1 MGKKI
6 IKNSTGRKIAK
17 GIVKAAKGVI
27 KAVTKSGTRKTSTRK
42 TGSGKA
48 SASKAARP
56 KYDESVSAEWTRK
69 DYLVRRINER
79 IASVVRHA
87 GVNNEEV
94 ARWQAKL
101 TRSNSPFISK
111 EKVYDPSKMK
121 SAKNAKYQE
130 KATYQLLSR
139 GKKDIEKMDYNALL
153 RLEEQTRGWGEVK
166 KEARRALEE
175 QARAQAEINPFA
187 PSEPPISISEDDIVE
202 YINQKEVIRDF
213 IEGNSEAFYALI
225 ESTGWDDIR
234 NHTTEEIYNEVR
246 RLDIGSY
253 KFGNTLTN
261 IGDDYIRR
269 RDASR
274 ERRRQLGI

>member
-1 MGKKI
+1 MARNI
-6 IKNSTGRKIAK
+6 IKKAVK
-17 GIVKAAKGVI
+17 GIKKAFSKITG
-27 KAVTKSGTRKTSTRK
+27 SGSRKR

-48 SASKAARP
+48 SKPRP

-101 TRSNSPFISK
+101 TRPNSPFISK

-139 GKKDIEKMDYNALL
+139 GKKDIEKMDYDALL

-166 KEARRALEE
+166 KEAKKALEE
-175 QARAQAEINPFA
+175 QARAQMEINSFA

-234 NHTTEEIYNEVR
+234 NHTTEEIYNQVR

-253 KFGNTLTN
+253 KFGNTLTK
-261 IGDDYIRR
+261 IGSDYIKR

>member
-6 IKNSTGRKIAK
+6 IKNSVGRKIAK

-27 KAVTKSGTRKTSTRK
+27 KAVSKKPRK
-42 TGSGKA
+42 TGS
-48 SASKAARP
+48 SKATTSKVARP
-56 KYDESVSAEWTRK
+56 KYDESVSADWVRK
-69 DYLVRRINER
+69 DYLIRRINER
-79 IASVVRHA
+79 IASVVRNA

-94 ARWQAKL
+94 MRWQAKL

-111 EKVYDPSKMK
+111 TKIYDPSKMRT
-121 SAKNAKYQE
+121 AKNAKYGE
-130 KATYQLLSR
+130 VAEYQLLSR

-153 RLEEQTRGWGEVK
+153 RLDEQTRGWGQVKAEAK
-166 KEARRALEE
+166 KELLD
-175 QARAQAEINPFA
+175 QARMEQEMNPFIPA
-187 PSEPPISISEDDIVE
+187 DQRPSITDTITEADIIE
-202 YINQKEVIRDF
+202 YINQKEVVRDF

-234 NHTTEEIYNEVR
+234 AHTTEEIYQKVSK
-246 RLDIGSY
+246 LDIKKY
-253 KFGNTLTN
+253 KFKNTTTK
-261 IGDDYIRR
+261 IGKDYIKR